1 LAERKGVS
9 AMAYSMRLVKQFKN
23 EFDQSIVKDL
33 QSKKDRFPDCE
44 KLIDKWNS
52 LHVQEQSLPQD
63 LKTLLEIANHISVA
77 NVLLEEPRA
86 YCELMEYEVPLPG
99 GQEKIDFRLHYK
111 ESQINCDVKTIQPEP
126 KNEWEAYKA
135 FMQKEY
141 MPELIDPTPEE
152 EEKRRIMYM
161 PRALMVD
168 YTVEFEN
175 KMALLEKKPGLI
187 FVLTF
192 CGDGYDWDSRLLADF
207 AEFYL
212 KGVHNLDDPYAK
224 IGAEYLEKNKIIFKK
239 NIDYFGYHERQKNNI
254 KYKWYDPS
262 IRRKPGK

>member
-1 LAERKGVS
+1 MIRKNPVDFKGIHERTKNIINKKDNVSCNLLLPDKNKNAGGVDLAERKGVS

-99 GQEKIDFRLHYK
+99 GQEKMIFDC
-111 ESQINCDVKTIQPEP
+111 IT
-126 KNEWEAYKA
+126 KNH
-135 FMQKEY
+135 
-141 MPELIDPTPEE
+141 
-152 EEKRRIMYM
+152 R
-161 PRALMVD
+161 
-168 YTVEFEN
+168 
-175 KMALLEKKPGLI
+175 
-187 FVLTF
+187 
-192 CGDGYDWDSRLLADF
+192 
-207 AEFYL
+207 
-212 KGVHNLDDPYAK
+212 
-224 IGAEYLEKNKIIFKK
+224 
-239 NIDYFGYHERQKNNI
+239 
-254 KYKWYDPS
+254 S
-262 IRRKPGK
+262 IVM